1 MLGRFPNAQ
10 YVQQGFTCETSR
22 MSAPHDPNAPAPRDA
37 LYATLVRSV
46 PAPVIATMAWGLA
59 VIILVYASQLIGQL
73 VGQTTLIIIPM
84 GIAVLLAMLLYPVV
98 DWLGKIAP
106 KIPRMVHSLIVV
118 LAFFGAAIWAF
129 TFAGSELIQSV
140 QHLGSF
146 LDQFTQMITQ
156 WVELLPFELNNDW
169 FAELQTQGTEWLQ
182 DNWRSI
188 SNNAVAIGSNVLTV
202 AAGTLLVMIGL
213 LFFLADGQ
221 KIWRWVVRLLPKQAE
236 EPTYQAF
243 RRGAKTLSSY
253 VQSLI
258 VVAAFDSVF
267 IGLGAF
273 FLGLPLVLPI
283 MILVFIGAFIPI
295 LGATLTGMIAV
306 LIALAVKGVTGA
318 LIMVAVVLATQ
329 QLEGNILQ
337 PLLLG
342 NAVSIHP
349 LAVLLSITFATA
361 QFGIVGALFA
371 VPVIAVTNSV
381 LRYYLGDDPF
391 PELAND
397 PTKTL
402 KAVTAAAKTSDPGM
416 ES

>member
-1 MLGRFPNAQ
+1 MLLPCKNGQ
-10 YVQQGFTCETSR
+10 MEGQ
-22 MSAPHDPNAPAPRDA
+22 HDRSPLKPSDA
-37 LYATLVRSV
+37 LYTTLVTSV
-46 PAPVIATMAWGLA
+46 PAPVIASVAWGVA
-59 VIILVYASQLIGQL
+59 VIVLVYAFQL
-73 VGQTTLIIIPM
+73 VSGVLSNTTLILIPT

-98 DWLGKIAP
+98 DWLSLRFP
-106 KIPRMVHSLIVV
+106 RVPRMVHSILVV
-118 LAFFGAAIWAF
+118 LVFFGATIWAF
-129 TFAGSELIQSV
+129 TFAGSELFQSV

-146 LDQFTQMITQ
+146 LDQGAKVISE
-156 WVELLPFELNNDW
+156 WVDVLPIEVNNDLLGQ
-169 FAELQTQGTEWLQ
+169 LQKQGTGWLQ
-182 DNWRSI
+182 DNWRSL

-202 AAGTLLVMIGL
+202 AAGTLLVLISL
-213 LFFLADGQ
+213 LFFLADG
-221 KIWRWVVRLLPKQAE
+221 KRIWRWVVHLLPKSAE

-243 RRGAKTLSSY
+243 RRGARTLSSY
-253 VQSLI
+253 VQSLL

-318 LIMVAVVLATQ
+318 LIMVAVVLLTQ
-329 QLEGNILQ
+329 QLEGNVLQ

-342 NAVSIHP
+342 SAVSIHP

-371 VPVIAVTNSV
+371 VPVIALINSV
-381 LRYYLGDDPF
+381 MRYYLGNDPF
-391 PELAND
+391 PDMAD
-397 PTKTL
+397 DGSMTL
-402 KAVTAAAKTSDPGM
+402 REMGIKQD
-416 ES
+416 